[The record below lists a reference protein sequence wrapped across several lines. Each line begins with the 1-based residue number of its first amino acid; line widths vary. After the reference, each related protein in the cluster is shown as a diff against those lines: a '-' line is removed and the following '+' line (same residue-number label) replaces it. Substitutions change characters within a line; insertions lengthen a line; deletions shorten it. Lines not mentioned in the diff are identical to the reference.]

1 MAVCIECG
9 PVFSLVKI
17 PITGMGN
24 NMAVTRV
31 AYFKIGGY
39 EQIGFSIVEDYTLF
53 MSIVGAGYG
62 FRMAYKPEVISI
74 SEPMNSFSELLGQR
88 KRWMLGIMQSFW
100 FTRLSLFVSSLIVPV
115 LLFTS
120 IFYPINILAGI
131 TQYYLL
137 VTGISLLSITILRQY
152 DLWKA
157 ALLFWF
163 YMVTIGLIMLIN
175 YYLPGKTVWK
185 GREY

>member
-1 MAVCIECG
+1 
-9 PVFSLVKI
+9 
-17 PITGMGN
+17 
-24 NMAVTRV
+24 
-31 AYFKIGGY
+31 
-39 EQIGFSIVEDYTLF
+39 

-62 FRMAYKPEVISI
+62 FQMAYKPEVISI
-74 SEPMNSFSELLGQR
+74 SEPMNSFAELLGQR

-100 FTRLSLFVSSLIVPV
+100 ITRLSLFLSSLIVPV
-115 LLFTS
+115 LLLLS
-120 IFYPINILAGI
+120 IFYPINVSESVL
-131 TQYYLL
+131 QYYLL
-137 VTGISLLSITILRQY
+137 ITGISLLSITLLKQF

-163 YMVTIGLIMLIN
+163 YMVSIGLIMLVN